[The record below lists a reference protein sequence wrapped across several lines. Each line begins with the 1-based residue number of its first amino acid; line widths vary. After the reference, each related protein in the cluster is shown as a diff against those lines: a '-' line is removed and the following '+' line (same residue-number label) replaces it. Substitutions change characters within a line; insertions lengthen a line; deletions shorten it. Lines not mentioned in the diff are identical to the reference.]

1 MEHQLTNF
9 YKLQISYDLIM
20 FLINV
25 QTHGLPLK
33 EKAEKTNMILDAWE
47 KNYNINLQKLTD
59 TTIKNVAKSEGMEL
73 DVAKIVTNI
82 HQIEPGIIRKEFK
95 VEVRHSAFRSFD
107 KQT

>member
-20 FLINV
+20 FLINA
-25 QTHGLPLK
+25 QTNGLSLE
-33 EKAEKTNMILDAWE
+33 EKAEKTNIILDAWE

-59 TTIKNVAKSEGMEL
+59 TTIKNVAKSEGIDL

-82 HQIEPGIIRKEFK
+82 HQIEPGMVRKEFK
-95 VEVRHSAFRSFD
+95 VEVRHTAFRIFS

>member
-20 FLINV
+20 FLINA

-33 EKAEKTNMILDAWE
+33 EKAEKTNMILNAWE
-47 KNYNINLQKLTD
+47 KNYNTNLQKLTD

-73 DVAKIVTNI
+73 DAAKIITDI
-82 HQIEPGIIRKEFK
+82 HQIEPSIIRKEFK
-95 VEVRHSAFRSFD
+95 VEVRHTAFRIFD
-107 KQT
+107 KQI

>member
-20 FLINV
+20 FLLNT
-25 QTHGLPLK
+25 QTNGLSLE

-47 KNYNINLQKLTD
+47 NNYNINLRKLTD
-59 TTIKNVAKSEGMEL
+59 TTIKNVAKAEGMDL
-73 DVAKIVTNI
+73 DVAKIVTDI
-82 HQIEPGIIRKEFK
+82 HHIEPDIIRKEFK

-107 KQT
+107 R

>member
-20 FLINV
+20 FLINA
-25 QTHGLPLK
+25 QTNGLSLK
-33 EKAEKTNMILDAWE
+33 EKAEKTNMILDSWE

-59 TTIKNVAKSEGMEL
+59 TTIKNISKSERMDL

-82 HQIEPGIIRKEFK
+82 HLIEPDIIRKEFK
-95 VEVRHSAFRSFD
+95 VEVRHNAFRGFD
-107 KQT
+107 KQV

>member
-20 FLINV
+20 FLINA
-25 QTHGLPLK
+25 QTNGLSLE
-33 EKAEKTNMILDAWE
+33 EKAEKTNIILDAWE
-47 KNYNINLQKLTD
+47 RNYNINLQKLTD

-82 HQIEPGIIRKEFK
+82 HQLEPNIIRKEFK
-95 VEVRHSAFRSFD
+95 VEVRHTAFRSFD